1 MVSHAMWQRLQSPV
15 GTRSETSQFPLLSPS
30 RLQIFSADFF
40 TASSISTRFERSS
53 SLQVKSHHRNGV
65 ELKLFC
71 TRGTRSKGQPRILF
85 MSQNKEIISTLNGLI
100 ETLKDGQEGYKQSAS
115 GVDDPQL
122 KTLFDTLSLQRSKF
136 AGELQNE
143 VVNMGDPDP
152 EDASSVTGSMHRA
165 WINVKSAVT
174 NRDRHAIL
182 AEAERGEDAAVSA
195 YSDAMEKNLPT
206 PIKEVVSR
214 QSAEVKAAHDKIRA
228 LRDSTA
234 QN

>member
-1 MVSHAMWQRLQSPV
+1 
-15 GTRSETSQFPLLSPS
+15 
-30 RLQIFSADFF
+30 
-40 TASSISTRFERSS
+40 
-53 SLQVKSHHRNGV
+53 
-65 ELKLFC
+65 
-71 TRGTRSKGQPRILF
+71 

-165 WINVKSAVT
+165 WINVKSAIT

-195 YSDAMEKNLPT
+195 YTDAMEKSLPA

-214 QSAEVKAAHDKIRA
+214 QAAEVKVAHDKIRA

>member
-1 MVSHAMWQRLQSPV
+1 MISQLIWQSLSLCIPPSNDDGSSPFLFLFNA
-15 GTRSETSQFPLLSPS
+15 T
-30 RLQIFSADFF
+30 
-40 TASSISTRFERSS
+40 
-53 SLQVKSHHRNGV
+53 V
-65 ELKLFC
+65 ELELFY
-71 TRGTRSKGQPRILF
+71 TRGTHSRGQPRIVC

-143 VVNMGDPDP
+143 VVTMGDPAP

-182 AEAERGEDAAVSA
+182 AEAERGEDAAMSA
-195 YSDAMEKNLPT
+195 YSDAMKKDLPA

-214 QSAEVKAAHDKIRA
+214 QSVEVKVAHDKIRA
-228 LRDSTA
+228 LRDSSA

>member
-1 MVSHAMWQRLQSPV
+1 M
-15 GTRSETSQFPLLSPS
+15 
-30 RLQIFSADFF
+30 
-40 TASSISTRFERSS
+40 
-53 SLQVKSHHRNGV
+53 
-65 ELKLFC
+65 
-71 TRGTRSKGQPRILF
+71 SKK
-85 MSQNKEIISTLNGLI
+85 NEIVSTLNRLI

-122 KTLFDTLSLQRSKF
+122 KTIFDTFSLQRSKF
-136 AGELQNE
+136 AGELQSE
-143 VVNMGDPDP
+143 VMSMGDPDP
-152 EDASSVTGSMHRA
+152 EDESSVTGSMHRA

-195 YSDAMEKNLPT
+195 YEEAMEKNLPA
-206 PIKEVVSR
+206 PIKEIVSQ

-234 QN
+234 DN

>member
-1 MVSHAMWQRLQSPV
+1 MLLNAM
-15 GTRSETSQFPLLSPS
+15 
-30 RLQIFSADFF
+30 
-40 TASSISTRFERSS
+40 
-53 SLQVKSHHRNGV
+53 V
-65 ELKLFC
+65 ELELFY
-71 TRGTRSKGQPRILF
+71 TRGTRGKGPPRIVC

-165 WINVKSAVT
+165 WINVKSAIT

-195 YSDAMEKNLPT
+195 YTDAMGKSLPA

-214 QSAEVKAAHDKIRA
+214 QAAEVKVAHDKIRA

>member
-1 MVSHAMWQRLQSPV
+1 
-15 GTRSETSQFPLLSPS
+15 
-30 RLQIFSADFF
+30 
-40 TASSISTRFERSS
+40 
-53 SLQVKSHHRNGV
+53 
-65 ELKLFC
+65 
-71 TRGTRSKGQPRILF
+71 
-85 MSQNKEIISTLNGLI
+85 
-100 ETLKDGQEGYKQSAS
+100 EGYKQSAS

-152 EDASSVTGSMHRA
+152 EGASSMTGSMHRA

-182 AEAERGEDAAVSA
+182 AEDERGEDVAVN
-195 YSDAMEKNLPT
+195 DDDEGMEKNLPA
-206 PIKEVVSR
+206 PIREIVSR

-228 LRDSTA
+228 LRDSA
-234 QN
+234 ADN